1 MPRCAASLARVPPMG
16 YVEAACT
23 LTPADRTMRLRPH
36 TPRLL
41 LVAALGACAP
51 AAAPGPDAPT
61 TAAEST
67 LMRHLSVLAADSMEG
82 RRAGTAGA
90 ERARRYLLAEFQRA
104 GLEPVGGTYEHPFTV
119 TGRRDGATHHGVN
132 LLGQVRGTR
141 HPERVIVVT
150 AHYDHVGIGRAVAGD
165 SVYNGA
171 DDNASGVAALLAMAE
186 HFRRNPPENTLIFA
200 ALDAEEV
207 GLQGARALVAAPP
220 VPLASVLA
228 NVNMDMV
235 SRSER
240 GELYAAGTAHS
251 PFLLPVLQP
260 VAGRAPITLRFGHD
274 RPEPTA
280 QDDWTLQSDH
290 GAFHTAGIPFVY
302 FGVEDH
308 PGYHQ
313 PSDEVA
319 GVTPAFFAGAVATIQ
334 DAVRALDA
342 AGETLARERASTR
355 PAAP

>member
-1 MPRCAASLARVPPMG
+1 
-16 YVEAACT
+16 
-23 LTPADRTMRLRPH
+23 MRLPPS
-36 TPRLL
+36 TPGLL
-41 LVAALGACAP
+41 LLAATLGACAP
-51 AAAPGPDAPT
+51 AAAPPSDAP
-61 TAAEST
+61 AAPEST

-82 RRAGTAGA
+82 RRTGTAGA
-90 ERARRYLLAEFQRA
+90 ERARRYLLAEFRRA
-104 GLEPVGGTYEHPFTV
+104 GLEPVGGSYEHPFTY
-119 TGRRDGATHHGVN
+119 TGRRDNATHRGIN

-141 HPERVIVVT
+141 NPERVIVVT
-150 AHYDHVGIGRAVAGD
+150 AHYDHMGIGRAVAGD

-171 DDNASGVAALLAMAE
+171 DDNASGLAALLEMAE
-186 HFRRNPPENTLIFA
+186 HFRRNRPQNTLIFA

-207 GLQGARALVAAPP
+207 GLQGARAFVAAPP
-220 VPLASVLA
+220 VPLDSVLF

-240 GELYAAGTAHS
+240 GELYAAGASHS
-251 PFLLPVLQP
+251 PFLLPLLRP
-260 VAGRAPITLRFGHD
+260 VAVRAPITLRFGHD
-274 RPEPTA
+274 RPVPTP

-319 GVTPAFFAGAVATIQ
+319 GVTPAFFAGAVTTIR
-334 DAVRALDA
+334 DAVAALDA
-342 AGETLARERASTR
+342 AGDTLARERANRR